1 MASYSDYQS
10 KLAPPW
16 LQGPNGLI
24 IQQGLGAEKDD
35 FLDRTR
41 QGVLSNFPDQGPTDA
56 LPHIG
61 ADWVLPQ
68 ADGESDDDYRERLR
82 TAWDSES
89 GWSFAGSHGS
99 LLRALDRAG
108 FPMGTPDGA
117 HIIQRT
123 KRYTYLTA
131 AGGSVVFAT
140 HPGWTFDGSPPS
152 MWNQFGIVFGA
163 DVADLTDGSPLADR
177 LNTTVRLWKPAKA
190 RYMGA
195 KVIVSGPTWGW
206 PIGIVWGGGGLTW
219 GGGVTRT
226 IAP

>member
-16 LQGPNGLI
+16 LQGANGTI
-24 IQQGLGAEKDD
+24 IQQGLGAEKDV

-41 QGVLSNFPDQGPTDA
+41 QGVLANFPDQGPADA

-68 ADGESDDDYRERLR
+68 AAGESNANYRERLR
-82 TAWDSES
+82 TAWDSVS

-108 FPMGTPDGA
+108 FPMGTPDGC

-123 KRYTYLTA
+123 QRYTYLTA
-131 AGGSVVFAT
+131 TGGDPVFGVHAG
-140 HPGWTFDGSPPS
+140 WQFDGSPPGL
-152 MWNQFGIVFGA
+152 WNQFGLLFGA
-163 DVADLTDGSPLADR
+163 DVSGLTDGSALADR
-177 LNTTVRLWKPAKA
+177 LNTTVRLWKPGKA
-190 RYMGA
+190 RFMGT

-206 PIGIVWGGGGLTW
+206 PIGVRWGDMGLTW
-219 GGGVTRT
+219 GGGVTRS